1 MLLQFPFISHQ
12 KLNRALLFS
21 ACIPYKPERLGR
33 KGLNLF
39 MEKDYNPAPGIFS
52 STFAL
57 EQDCEYKGKMYS
69 SVRQLLLCITVRL
82 EIISVHD
89 RELQDLSPACK
100 SFPTPSCMRNSF
112 YTASC
117 VTDHRLFHVPP
128 LWAPSTPRGAAA
140 PQSSVQLPR
149 RWGVCSARACP
160 RHELRPWGQPQGV
173 LVAVASKRLSSPFA
187 VTQGR
192 GRPKIFMPV
201 CTLCT
206 IDFFIYL
213 FT

>member
-100 SFPTPSCMRNSF
+100 SFPTPSCYEEFFLHSF
-112 YTASC
+112 LCYRSPFISFSPTLGTINTQRCCGPAE
-117 VTDHRLFHVPP
+117 L
-128 LWAPSTPRGAAA
+128 STA
-140 PQSSVQLPR
+140 PQEMGGMQCMRLP
-149 RWGVCSARACP
+149 
-160 RHELRPWGQPQGV
+160 Q
-173 LVAVASKRLSSPFA
+173 
-187 VTQGR
+187 T
-192 GRPKIFMPV
+192 
-201 CTLCT
+201 
-206 IDFFIYL
+206 
-213 FT
+213 